1 MATDPAASAA
11 PDLVVLAAGMGS
23 RFGGLKQLTGVGPGG
38 ATLLEYSLYDAR
50 RAGFGRV
57 IFVIRPE
64 MQADFRAFAES
75 RLPSSLPWTTCLQR
89 LELPAGAPG
98 AEERQKPWGTAHAV
112 LAAEGS
118 VSGSFAVVNAD
129 DFYGR
134 EAFESVAT
142 FLRTNRLDWSLV
154 GYLLADTLS
163 PAGGVNRG
171 ALHVTPT
178 GALESIEEML
188 EISRADDGSIV
199 GLGEAGPRILA
210 EQQLVSMNF
219 WAFNRSIFPDL
230 HAGFNRF
237 LARANLRRD
246 EFPLPVAIQDVL
258 EHGDRCVRVLAP
270 RSRWFGI
277 TYHDDLPG
285 VRDALERLVTAGM
298 YPERLWS

>member
-1 MATDPAASAA
+1 MANEPAG

-38 ATLLEYSLYDAR
+38 ATLLEYSLFDAR

-89 LELPAGAPG
+89 LELVAPAVARTD
-98 AEERQKPWGTAHAV
+98 ERSKPWGTAHAV
-112 LAAEGS
+112 LAAEAS
-118 VSGSFAVVNAD
+118 IRGSFAVVNAD

-134 EAFESVAT
+134 EAFESVST
-142 FLRTNRLDWSLV
+142 FLRTNRSDWALV

-178 GALESIEEML
+178 GALESIEEVMD
-188 EISRADDGSIV
+188 IVRTVDGAIV
-199 GLGEAGPRILA
+199 GLGEAGPRVLA
-210 EQQLVSMNF
+210 EQLLVSMNF
-219 WAFNRSIFPDL
+219 WAFNRSVFEDL
-230 HAGFNRF
+230 RAGFERF
-237 LARANLRRD
+237 LARADFRRD

-258 EHGDRCVRVLAP
+258 ATGERCVRALAP

-285 VRDALERLVTAGM
+285 VRSALERLVAAGE

>member
-1 MATDPAASAA
+1 
-11 PDLVVLAAGMGS
+11 
-23 RFGGLKQLTGVGPGG
+23 VGPGG
-38 ATLLEYSLYDAR
+38 ATLLEYSLFDAR

-57 IFVIRPE
+57 IFVIRPA

-75 RLPSSLPWTTCLQR
+75 RLPSSLSWTTCLQR
-89 LELPAGAPG
+89 LELAAPAKAR
-98 AEERQKPWGTAHAV
+98 AEDRSKPWGTAHAV

-118 VSGSFAVVNAD
+118 VSGPFAVVNAD

-142 FLRTNRLDWSLV
+142 FLRTNRRDWALV

-178 GALESIEEML
+178 GALESIEEVMDIVRT
-188 EISRADDGSIV
+188 EDGTIV
-199 GLGEAGPRILA
+199 GLGEAGPRVLP
-210 EQQLVSMNF
+210 EQLLVSMNF
-219 WAFNRSIFPDL
+219 WAFNRSVFEEL
-230 HAGFNRF
+230 RAGFERF
-237 LARANLRRD
+237 LARADFRRD

-258 EHGDRCVRVLAP
+258 AGGEHCVRALAP

-285 VRDALERLVTAGM
+285 VRSALERLVVSGE

>member
-1 MATDPAASAA
+1 MANESPA

-75 RLPSSLPWTTCLQR
+75 RLPSSLAWATCLQR
-89 LELPAGAPG
+89 Q
-98 AEERQKPWGTAHAV
+98 ERSSTAASRPDVRTKPWGTAHAV

-118 VSGSFAVVNAD
+118 VTGSFAVVNAD

-142 FLRTNRLDWSLV
+142 FLRTNRTDWALV

-178 GALESIEEML
+178 GALESIEEVL
-188 EISRADDGSIV
+188 DIARTEDGAIV
-199 GLGEAGPRILA
+199 GVGEAGPRVLA

-219 WAFNRSIFPDL
+219 WAFNRPVFQDL
-230 HAGFNRF
+230 HAGFARF
-237 LARANLRRD
+237 VARADIERD
-246 EFPLPVAIQDVL
+246 EYPLPVAIQDVL
-258 EHGDRCVRVLAP
+258 TAGERCVRTLAP

-285 VRDALERLVTAGM
+285 VRSALARLVAAGE

>member
-1 MATDPAASAA
+1 MATESSA

-64 MQADFRAFAES
+64 MQDDFRAFAGS
-75 RLPSSLPWTTCLQR
+75 RLPSSLQWTTCLQR
-89 LELPAGAPG
+89 LELQAHSASGADS
-98 AEERQKPWGTAHAV
+98 RQKPWGTAHAV

-118 VSGSFAVVNAD
+118 VGDSFAVVNAD

-142 FLRTNRLDWSLV
+142 FLRTNRTDWALV

-171 ALHVTPT
+171 ALHVKPT
-178 GALESIEEML
+178 GALESVEEVL
-188 EISRADDGSIV
+188 DITRDDAGAIV
-199 GLGEAGPRILA
+199 GLGEAGPRVLA
-210 EQQLVSMNF
+210 EQLLVSMNF
-219 WAFNRSIFPDL
+219 WAFNRSVFPDL
-230 HAGFNRF
+230 HGGFERF
-237 LARANLRRD
+237 ISRADLQRD
-246 EFPLPVAIQDVL
+246 EFPLPVAIQDIL
-258 EHGDRCVRVLAP
+258 DHDDRCVRVLAP

-277 TYHDDLPG
+277 TYHDDVPG
-285 VRDALERLVTAGM
+285 VRNALARLVSAGV

>member
-1 MATDPAASAA
+1 
-11 PDLVVLAAGMGS
+11 
-23 RFGGLKQLTGVGPGG
+23 
-38 ATLLEYSLYDAR
+38 
-50 RAGFGRV
+50 V

-64 MQADFRAFAES
+64 MRADFRAFAES
-75 RLPSSLPWTTCLQR
+75 RLPASLSWTTCLQR
-89 LELPAGAPG
+89 RALAAPDVARAGD
-98 AEERQKPWGTAHAV
+98 RSKPWGTAHAV

-118 VSGSFAVVNAD
+118 VTGSFGVVNAD

-142 FLRTNRLDWSLV
+142 FLQTNRTDWALV

-178 GALESIEEML
+178 GALESIEEVMD
-188 EISRADDGSIV
+188 ISRTEDGAIV
-199 GLGEAGPRILA
+199 GLGEAGPRVLA
-210 EQQLVSMNF
+210 EQLLVSMNF
-219 WAFNRSIFPDL
+219 WGFNRSVFEDL
-230 HAGFNRF
+230 HSGFRRF
-237 LARANLRRD
+237 LARADFQRD

-258 EHGDRCVRVLAP
+258 AGGERCVRALAP

-277 TYHDDLPG
+277 TYHDDLAG
-285 VRDALERLVTAGM
+285 VRAALARLVAAGH

>member
-1 MATDPAASAA
+1 MATESAA

-50 RAGFGRV
+50 RAGFGKV

-89 LELPAGAPG
+89 LELQLPDAASADG
-98 AEERQKPWGTAHAV
+98 RQKPWGTAHAV

-118 VSGSFAVVNAD
+118 VGGPFAVVNAD

-134 EAFESVAT
+134 EAFESVAS
-142 FLRTNRLDWSLV
+142 FLRTNHRDWALV

-163 PAGGVNRG
+163 LAGGVNRG

-178 GALESIEEML
+178 GALESIEEVL
-188 EISRADDGSIV
+188 EITRTDDGPIM
-199 GLGEAGPRILA
+199 GLGEAGPRLLQ
-210 EQQLVSMNF
+210 EQLLVSMNF
-219 WAFNRSIFPDL
+219 WAFNRSVFPDL
-230 HAGFNRF
+230 RAGFNRF
-237 LARANLRRD
+237 LGAANLRRD

-258 EHGDRCVRVLAP
+258 DHGDRCVRVLAP

-277 TYHDDLPG
+277 TYHDDVPG
-285 VRDALERLVTAGM
+285 VRDALAHLVAAGV

>member
-1 MATDPAASAA
+1 MATASDA

-64 MQADFRAFAES
+64 MQADFRAFAEG

-89 LELPAGAPG
+89 LELLAHGAPN
-98 AEERQKPWGTAHAV
+98 ADSRQKPWGTAHAV
-112 LAAEGS
+112 LAAEAS
-118 VSGSFAVVNAD
+118 VSGAFAVVNAD

-142 FLRTNRLDWSLV
+142 FLRTNRVDWALV

-163 PAGGVNRG
+163 LAGGVNRG
-171 ALHVTPT
+171 ALHVAPT
-178 GALESIEEML
+178 GALESIEEVL
-188 EISRADDGSIV
+188 DITRTEDGPIV
-199 GLGEAGPRILA
+199 GLGEAGPRLLA
-210 EQQLVSMNF
+210 EQMLVSMNF
-219 WAFNRSIFPDL
+219 WAFNRAVFADL
-230 HAGFNRF
+230 HAGFDRF
-237 LARANLRRD
+237 RARADVQRD

-258 EHGDRCVRVLAP
+258 DHGDRCVRVLAP

-277 TYHDDLPG
+277 TYHDDVPG
-285 VRDALERLVTAGM
+285 VRTALEQLVSAGV

>member
-1 MATDPAASAA
+1 MATESSA

-57 IFVIRPE
+57 VFVIRPE
-64 MQADFRAFAES
+64 MQADFRSFAEG

-89 LELPAGAPG
+89 LELHTPG
-98 AEERQKPWGTAHAV
+98 VASLDDRQKPWGTAHAV
-112 LAAEGS
+112 LAAEAS
-118 VSGSFAVVNAD
+118 VTGPFAVVNAD

-142 FLRTNRLDWSLV
+142 FLRTNRMDWALV

-178 GALESIEEML
+178 GALESVEEVL
-188 EISRADDGSIV
+188 DIARADDGSIV
-199 GLGEAGPRILA
+199 GLGEAGPRLLA
-210 EQQLVSMNF
+210 EQLLVSMNF
-219 WAFNRSIFPDL
+219 WAFNHDVFPAL
-230 HAGFNRF
+230 RGGFERF
-237 LARANLRRD
+237 LARANRQRD

-258 EHGDRCVRVLAP
+258 DHDDRRVRVLAP

-277 TYHDDLPG
+277 TYHDDVPG
-285 VRDALERLVTAGM
+285 VRNALEELVSAGT